1 MAMLKT
7 EHVKMSGVCCTL
19 PGEGQSIYEVGK
31 DYFSEEVIRKTANP
45 IGVETLYFAGVGQ
58 TASDMCFA
66 AAEHL
71 IEKLQ
76 WSREEIDGLLFVSQT
91 PDYKTPATACILQDR
106 LALSKNCLAM
116 DINFGCSGF
125 AYGYYVASSL
135 IESGACNKVLLLVGD
150 ALRENISPEDKGLTF
165 IIGDS
170 GTATG
175 IERTDSA
182 NPSSL
187 IVKTDGSGYKALII
201 SAGGARNPIDPLTSI
216 RLEDDDGNK
225 RSAEDMFMD
234 GLAVFTFVV
243 KEIPL
248 LIEELSAA
256 QGIPKDDFD
265 YYLMHQANAYMI
277 KYIAKRSKVPLEK
290 FPVNI
295 GKYGNTNGSTIPF
308 LICDLAENELKE
320 PKDVIMSG
328 FGVGLSWGG
337 IATKL
342 GALACADIIHI

>member
-1 MAMLKT
+1 MATLKT
-7 EHVKMSGVCCTL
+7 NNVKMSGLCCAL
-19 PGEGQSIYEVGK
+19 PGEGRSIYDVGK
-31 DYFSEEVIRKTANP
+31 GYFTEEVIEKTAGP
-45 IGVETLYFAGVGQ
+45 IGVETLYFADAGQ
-58 TASDMCFA
+58 TASDLCFA

-106 LALSKNCLAM
+106 LTLSKNCLAM

-135 IESGACNKVLLLVGD
+135 IESGACNKILLLVGD
-150 ALRENISPEDKGLTF
+150 TLRDNISLEDKGLTF
-165 IIGDS
+165 IIGDAGS
-170 GTATG
+170 ATA
-175 IERTDSA
+175 IERTDIP
-182 NPSSL
+182 NPTTL

-201 SAGGARNPIDPLTSI
+201 PAGGARNPIDPLTSLKI
-216 RLEDDDGNK
+216 EDEDGSK
-225 RSAEDMFMD
+225 RSAEDLFMD

-248 LIEELSAA
+248 LIDELSAS
-256 QGIPKDDFD
+256 QGIPKEDFD

-290 FPVNI
+290 FPINI
-295 GKYGNTNGSTIPF
+295 EKYGNTNGSTIPF
-308 LICDLAENELKE
+308 LICDLAAGELAE
-320 PKDVIMSG
+320 PHNVIMSG

-342 GALACADIIHI
+342 GALECADIIQI